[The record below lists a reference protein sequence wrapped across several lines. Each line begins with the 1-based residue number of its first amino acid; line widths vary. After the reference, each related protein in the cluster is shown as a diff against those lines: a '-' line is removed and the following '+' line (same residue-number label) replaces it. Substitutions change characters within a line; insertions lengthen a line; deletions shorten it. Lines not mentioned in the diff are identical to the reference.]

1 VERIKI
7 VTDSSADLPANVIS
21 ELGIVVV
28 PVMVTFGEHSYEDDK
43 LSRDE
48 FWRLARNSATTP
60 KTSQPPA
67 GMFQQAFER
76 WVGEGYRIFCATLT
90 GRHSGTFN
98 AAWSAAQAFGDCVV
112 VVDSH
117 TLSWGHARQVIEAAR
132 LALQGATMDKILERV
147 RTLRE
152 RTHVLILLDTL
163 ENVRRGGRLAHVMPA
178 IEKVAQFL
186 QIKPIINLV
195 EGEIR
200 LLGVA
205 RSYPKGIE
213 RLKAEVQHLGPL
225 EYLAVMHT
233 RRQEVAEKLADEL
246 AKLLHIPREQIA
258 VGEAGAALSAQ
269 GGEGIIATIGV
280 KAG

>member
-7 VTDSSADLPANVIS
+7 VTDSSADLPANVVN

-28 PVMVTFGEHSYEDDK
+28 PIMVTFGERCYEDDK

-48 FWRLARNSATTP
+48 FWRLAKSHATMP
-60 KTSQPPA
+60 QTSQPPS
-67 GMFQQAFER
+67 GLFQQAFEQ
-76 WVGEGYRIFCATLT
+76 WIDQGYKIFCATLT
-90 GRHSGTFN
+90 GRHSGTYN
-98 AAWSAAQAFGDCVV
+98 SAWSAAQAFEDRVV
-112 VVDSH
+112 VVDSLS
-117 TLSWGHARQVIEAAR
+117 LSWGHACQVVEAAR

-147 RTLRE
+147 RALRQ

-163 ENVRRGGRLAHVMPA
+163 ENVRRGGRLANVMPA
-178 IEKVAQFL
+178 LDKVARFL

-195 EGEIR
+195 DGEIR

-205 RSYPKGIE
+205 RSYQKGIE
-213 RLKAEVQHLGPL
+213 RLKAEVQRLGPL

-233 RRQEVAEKLADEL
+233 RRQEVAERLADEL

-258 VGEAGAALSAQ
+258 VGEAGVALSAQ
-269 GGEGIIATIGV
+269 GGEGIVATIGV
-280 KAG
+280 QAG